1 VDSQANLF
9 SHQSNA
15 LQIRTL
21 QSHTNSTH
29 PFKVWQEKRLQTSGK
44 KIQRLDSTMQSIQHP
59 EALKQPQKDHK
70 TLHQKETPHSFKQH
84 VSRPNDANSTKH
96 CATSRT

>member
-21 QSHTNSTH
+21 HSHTNSTH

-59 EALKQPQKDHK
+59 EALKPQKDHK

-96 CATSRT
+96 CATSTT